1 MNHYDSIA
9 DLSVSELIYLFNQDR
24 KKPVGWTQGR
34 LKFMSELGN
43 ALIASRLDCSSI
55 IQENE
60 FNSISLSYKFPIDV
74 IDGKIIQL
82 TNDE

>member
-1 MNHYDSIA
+1 
-9 DLSVSELIYLFNQDR
+9 
-24 KKPVGWTQGR
+24 
-34 LKFMSELGN
+34 MSELGN
-43 ALIASRLDCSSI
+43 ALIASGLNCSSI